1 MKTKIIIAALTMA
14 MSLSASAET
23 LKEKELYCDNIFAAQ
38 RVENA
43 LKSEDKD
50 AGTLVI
56 MNEKKCHFT
65 AKPVKVIKTMD
76 WPESQLK
83 KVMIADPSMPDLAG
97 HELWIFGFSLSENK
111 K

>member
-1 MKTKIIIAALTMA
+1 MNKLILALCLSAMAAQ
-14 MSLSASAET
+14 ASAET
-23 LKEKELYCDNIFAAQ
+23 LKEKQLYCDDIFAAQ

-43 LKSEDKD
+43 FKSCDKD

-76 WPESQLK
+76 WHESQLK

-97 HELWIFGFSLSENK
+97 LEIWTFGFSLSRK
-111 K
+111 

>member
-14 MSLSASAET
+14 MSVSASAET
-23 LKEKELYCDNIFAAQ
+23 LKEKQLYCHNIFAAQ

-43 LKSEDKD
+43 FKSEDKD

-65 AKPVKVIKTMD
+65 AKPVKVIKTMN
-76 WPESQLK
+76 WPDSQLIK
-83 KVMIADPSMPDLAG
+83 IMIVDPSMPDLAG
-97 HELWIFGFSLSENK
+97 VELWTFGFSLSRK
-111 K
+111 